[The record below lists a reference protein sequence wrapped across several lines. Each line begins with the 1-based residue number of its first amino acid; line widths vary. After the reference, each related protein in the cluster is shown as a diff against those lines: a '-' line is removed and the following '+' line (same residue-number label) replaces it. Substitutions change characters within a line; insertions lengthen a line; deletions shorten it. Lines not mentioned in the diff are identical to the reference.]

1 MLTDKQLTIL
11 RSMVAESE
19 SSSAAGSILEESPTK
34 KIHLGLL
41 TLFYHKRGGARQSK
55 YIKKQ
60 SHKHCQLASKLI
72 IRGQKF
78 QL

>member
-41 TLFYHKRGGARQSK
+41 TLFYHKRGG
-55 YIKKQ
+55 
-60 SHKHCQLASKLI
+60 
-72 IRGQKF
+72 
-78 QL
+78 

>member
-11 RSMVAESE
+11 SSMVAESE

-41 TLFYHKRGGARQSK
+41 TLFYHKRGARQSK

-72 IRGQKF
+72 MRGQKF

>member
-11 RSMVAESE
+11 SSMVAESE

-41 TLFYHKRGGARQSK
+41 TLFYHKGGVLGNRSTSK
-55 YIKKQ
+55 NKAT
-60 SHKHCQLASKLI
+60 STVN
-72 IRGQKF
+72 
-78 QL
+78 